1 MAEFLKKIR
10 PGSIV
15 GFILCIVFGV
25 VVCIWPGTVMIIACR
40 IAGALLLACGIYNLI
55 MGARNQ
61 NMAVRG
67 FQITAGLVLCVVGVW
82 ILAAPGTFLKLIPV
96 VIGLVLIYHGVKDI
110 YISILVKKGQD
121 KRWWIGT
128 ITAVISVVLGVILI
142 RCAFLA
148 LEIGMIYLG
157 IVLIYDGIS
166 GLWLTSR
173 TGRGKRGK
181 SDDVIDVDYKEV

>member
-82 ILAAPGTFLKLIPV
+82 ILVAPGTFLKLIPV

-110 YISILVKKGQD
+110 YISILVKTLVD
-121 KRWWIGT
+121 W
-128 ITAVISVVLGVILI
+128 
-142 RCAFLA
+142 
-148 LEIGMIYLG
+148 
-157 IVLIYDGIS
+157 YDYGGYFGCPWSDPDPLRIPC
-166 GLWLTSR
+166 
-173 TGRGKRGK
+173 TGNRYDLSWHRA
-181 SDDVIDVDYKEV
+181 DL